1 MEQIAI
7 NILPKGAKPVC
18 HSSQFDEGRQIMFN
32 LFNDDTPYT
41 LSGTETISV
50 LVHKPDGAEV
60 VDSVTNT
67 SDSYVIWDVS
77 ADACELSGVCECEL
91 SIVENGIVLGSKNF
105 TMKVEEDAYGGR
117 NIEVRTAS
125 GRIATF
131 STNMVEPFKSLKS
144 EINPLQDL
152 HGYSKPWSGGGG
164 KNKLEPC
171 ITSGTVNGITYTVN
185 DDGTIKLSNTAT
197 SESIKTGNFDLKAGS
212 YIYTSG
218 VTESFD
224 TYDTYLSIGGTT
236 IARGISGY
244 NSFTLAQDSTVMLG
258 VRVRNGITPNVTI
271 KPMIRLASVSDA
283 SFEPYSNICP
293 ISGFSALNVTLADGD
308 MQTVDTAT
316 VNFGQT
322 VYGGVLDVTNGKLKI
337 THKVLSVDNN
347 SALYSSGN
355 AAYLNI
361 TDAKIVNEYA
371 SAISNKYEYNTWS
384 SATNQDNNYFTLYQN
399 TAWSNARLAFNRNGL
414 SLSDFITS
422 LTNNPIQVVYELATP
437 TEITTTPENLT
448 ALSGQTNNVYGDT
461 NGDTT
466 VEYYI
471 EV

>member
-236 IARGISGY
+236 IARGISG
-244 NSFTLAQDSTVMLG
+244 
-258 VRVRNGITPNVTI
+258 
-271 KPMIRLASVSDA
+271 
-283 SFEPYSNICP
+283 
-293 ISGFSALNVTLADGD
+293 
-308 MQTVDTAT
+308 
-316 VNFGQT
+316 
-322 VYGGVLDVTNGKLKI
+322 
-337 THKVLSVDNN
+337 
-347 SALYSSGN
+347 
-355 AAYLNI
+355 
-361 TDAKIVNEYA
+361 
-371 SAISNKYEYNTWS
+371 
-384 SATNQDNNYFTLYQN
+384 
-399 TAWSNARLAFNRNGL
+399 
-414 SLSDFITS
+414 
-422 LTNNPIQVVYELATP
+422 
-437 TEITTTPENLT
+437 
-448 ALSGQTNNVYGDT
+448 
-461 NGDTT
+461 
-466 VEYYI
+466 
-471 EV
+471 